1 MKYIFLSLFLT
12 VATLFAKAQD
22 TVTVLQYNLLNY
34 GNNTGYCNSNNNNL
48 SDKDGYI
55 KTIVHYINPDIFTV
69 NEISESPA
77 IHQRLLDNSLNTG
90 WTNYYK
96 MADFKKI
103 ANSDIV
109 SMLYY
114 NSKKLRYY
122 STTIAQSYIRDI
134 IIFKLYYYSN
144 DLAQGDTVFL
154 NCIVAHLK
162 AASGTSNS
170 NKRKIMAQNL
180 MNYLSN
186 HQDEMNYM
194 LMGDFN
200 VYTDQEPAFQL
211 FVNNSNADIRFHD
224 PINRMGDWNNNGSFA
239 DVHTQSTHSS
249 SNNCAS
255 GGGMDDR
262 FDFILISND
271 IKNKNHSV
279 SYINGSYKAV
289 GQDGN
294 HFNNSINASPTN
306 SSVPSDVLNALYNN
320 SDHLPVTLKLKID
333 KTLGIDQY
341 KNTDF
346 YSVKFN
352 NPASQFLNVKLSSKT
367 GGKVSLKIMELTG
380 RVVLNKNYNLQKGDN
395 AFTVPV
401 QSLAKGLYII
411 TFTDG
416 NNRSVA
422 KKFVKR

>member
-1 MKYIFLSLFLT
+1 MKYIFLTLFLT
-12 VATLFAKAQD
+12 ITTFFAKAQD
-22 TVTVLQYNLLNY
+22 TLTVLQYNLLNY
-34 GNNTGYCNSNNNNL
+34 GNNTGYCNSNNNNI
-48 SDKDGYI
+48 SNKDGYI

-77 IHQRLLDNSLNTG
+77 IHQRLLDNALNTG

-96 MADFKKI
+96 MGDFKKV

-122 STTIAQSYIRDI
+122 STSIAQSYIRDI

-144 DLAQGDTVFL
+144 DLAQGDTVFI

-162 AASGTSNS
+162 AATGTSNS
-170 NKRKIMAQNL
+170 NKRKIMANNL
-180 MNYLSN
+180 MNYIAN
-186 HQDEMNYM
+186 HQDEMNYL

-211 FVNNSNADIRFHD
+211 FVNNSNTDISFND
-224 PINRMGDWNNNGSFA
+224 PVNRLGDWNNNGSFA
-239 DVHTQSTHSS
+239 DVHTQSTHNS

-271 IKNKNHSV
+271 IKNETHHLL
-279 SYINGSYKAV
+279 YINGSYKAV
-289 GQDGN
+289 GQDGK
-294 HFNNSINASPTN
+294 HFNKSINAAPTN
-306 SSVPSDVLNALYNN
+306 NSVPSDVLNALYNN

-333 KTLGIDQY
+333 KTLGIDEY
-341 KNTDF
+341 KHTNF
-346 YSVKFN
+346 YSLKFN
-352 NPASQFLNVKLSSKT
+352 NPASQFLNVKIDSKT
-367 GGKVSLKIMELTG
+367 VGKVNLKISELTG
-380 RVVLNKNYNLQKGDN
+380 KLIFNNTYNLKKGEN
-395 AFTVPV
+395 TFSVPV
-401 QSLAKGLYII
+401 QPLAKGLYII
-411 TFTDG
+411 TFSDEK
-416 NNRSVA
+416 NRTVA
-422 KKFVKR
+422 KKFIKR

>member
-1 MKYIFLSLFLT
+1 MKYIFLTFLFT
-12 VATLFAKAQD
+12 VAAFITEAQD
-22 TVTVLQYNLLNY
+22 TLTVLQYNLLNY
-34 GNNTGYCNSNNNNL
+34 GNNTGYCNSNNNNI
-48 SDKDGYI
+48 SNKDNYI

-122 STTIAQSYIRDI
+122 STSIAQSYIRDI

-144 DLAQGDTVFL
+144 DLSQGDTVFI

-162 AASGTSNS
+162 AGSGTSNS

-186 HQDEMNYM
+186 HQDGMNYM

-211 FVNNSNADIRFHD
+211 FVNNSNANIRFND
-224 PINRMGDWNNNGSFA
+224 PVNRMGDWNNNGRYA
-239 DVHTQSTHSS
+239 DVHTQSTHAS

-255 GGGMDDR
+255 SGGMDDR

-279 SYINGSYKAV
+279 SYLNNSYKAV

-294 HFNNSINASPTN
+294 HFNKSINAAPVN
-306 SSVPSDVLNALYNN
+306 SSVPSNVLNALYNN

-333 KTLGIDQY
+333 KTLGIDEY
-341 KNTDF
+341 KNYDF
-346 YSVKFN
+346 YSIKFN
-352 NPASQFLNVKLSSKT
+352 NPVSQFLNLKINSKT
-367 GGKVSLKIMELTG
+367 EGKVRVKITELTG
-380 RVVLNKNYNLQKGDN
+380 KITVNKTYNLKKGDN
-395 AFTVPV
+395 SISLAVG
-401 QSLAKGLYII
+401 SLAKGLYLLS
-411 TFTDG
+411 FTDD
-416 NNRSVA
+416 NNRTVT
-422 KKFVKR
+422 KKFIKR